1 MGERHNPFIFLFS
14 VKCKYIFSYISN
26 LFILKISKA

>member
-14 VKCKYIFSYISN
+14 VKYKYILSYVSN
-26 LFILKISKA
+26 LLILKISKA